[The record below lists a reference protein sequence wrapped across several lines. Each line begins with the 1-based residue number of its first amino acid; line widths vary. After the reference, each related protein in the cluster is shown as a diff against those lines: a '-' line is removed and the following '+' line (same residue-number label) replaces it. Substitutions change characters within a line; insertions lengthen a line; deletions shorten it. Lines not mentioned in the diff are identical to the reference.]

1 MLLLLLIEV
10 GAAVV
15 VVRVRQHCSATSVVV
30 VVVGSIARHDQ
41 HCFGVIT
48 TAAAAIASRD
58 AARVAGRCRDAII
71 IMGWYRSLSFS
82 PPLLVC

>member
-1 MLLLLLIEV
+1 MLLLLLV
-10 GAAVV
+10 KVAAATAVV
-15 VVRVRQHCSATSVVV
+15 I

-48 TAAAAIASRD
+48 TTTAAAAIAIAIAGRD
-58 AARVAGRCRDAII
+58 AARVAGCCRDAII
-71 IMGWYRSLSFS
+71 IMRWYRSLSFS